1 MKEFI
6 TKDKLKDKFSYKKT
20 KNIKPE
26 PVEKKEEAEKT
37 ISSINNDNQSLLINT
52 TALKKVIE

>member
-26 PVEKKEEAEKT
+26 PVEKKEEAEKPKHRP
-37 ISSINNDNQSLLINT
+37 S
-52 TALKKVIE
+52 KKERIEAKRKVRV

>member
-6 TKDKLKDKFSYKKT
+6 TKDKLKDKFVHNKT

-26 PVEKKEEAEKT
+26 PTEKKEEE
-37 ISSINNDNQSLLINT
+37 
-52 TALKKVIE
+52 

>member
-6 TKDKLKDKFSYKKT
+6 TKDKLKDKFSHKKT

-26 PVEKKEEAEKT
+26 AKPVEKKEETEKPKHRP
-37 ISSINNDNQSLLINT
+37 S
-52 TALKKVIE
+52 KKERIESKRKVRV